1 VTAPDHQIIREV
13 QRRLR
18 GQQGQLGPRQ
28 PMPILDQVVGTV
40 LSQHT
45 SDVNAGRAFAR
56 LKARFPAWEQAA
68 YAPAGEIKDAIRCG
82 GLARQK
88 ADRIKEILN
97 EIDERE
103 GRIDLSRLHDL
114 SDQAAESYLASLPGV
129 GLKTAACV
137 LAFSMGRAAF
147 PVDTHVHRVVT
158 RLGWIPAG
166 TTAEE
171 AYRVGADNDVIAADL
186 GLRCPG
192 KGHEVGHL
200 AARSRR
206 IGHYRRSCHYGS
218 LIWLCCA
225 CSAGLPCSLAPIGPK
240 MPRSCSCVTRL
251 PSSSARSSRRS
262 CRGPTGRSCRRWPGC
277 CPGAASGSCA

>member
-1 VTAPDHQIIREV
+1 MKESAVTAPDHQIIREV

-56 LKARFPAWEQAA
+56 LKARFPWEQAA
-68 YAPAGEIKDAIRCG
+68 YAPAGEIEDAIRCG

-88 ADRIKEILN
+88 AHRIKEILN
-97 EIDERE
+97 AIDERE

-171 AYRVGADNDVIAADL
+171 AYRLLAPQVPADIRYDL
-186 GLRCPG
+186 
-192 KGHEVGHL
+192 HL
-200 AARSRR
+200 ALIRHGRTVCLARRPR
-206 IGHYRRSCHYGS
+206 CEACVLLDLCPYGQAAVRQRAAS
-218 LIWLCCA
+218 
-225 CSAGLPCSLAPIGPK
+225 
-240 MPRSCSCVTRL
+240 VTG
-251 PSSSARSSRRS
+251 
-262 CRGPTGRSCRRWPGC
+262 RGPAPADRGR
-277 CPGAASGSCA
+277 